1 MKIAIPIWNN
11 CVSSA
16 FDFANRLLLINIKNG
31 SETNRTEIPLEKES
45 DLQKAGRLKNLEVDV
60 LICGAISRS
69 LSSQVT
75 SLGIEVLPYVL
86 GPVDE
91 ILNAYMTGQ
100 LGQSKYAMPCSW
112 PGARKGFYRRRWCHR
127 GRS

>member
-1 MKIAIPIWNN
+1 MKIAIPVWNN

-16 FDFANRLLLINIKNG
+16 FDFANILLLVDIQNG
-31 SETNRTEIPLEKES
+31 SENKRQEISLKTDS
-45 DLQKAGRLKNLEVDV
+45 IFQKANQLKSLGVEV
-60 LICGAISRS
+60 LICGAISRA
-69 LSSQVT
+69 LASQVV
-75 SLGIEVLPYVL
+75 SSGIEVLPYVL

-112 PGARKGFYRRRWCHR
+112 PGARKGFRRRRGCRR
-127 GRS
+127 GRR